1 LIEGL
6 TPVSQAAR
14 EFMQERFAHREFYI
28 GLDSSILVGHPITIA
43 AGIVLIPITLLLAAV
58 LPGNT
63 VLPAAD
69 LASTASFVSM
79 VPPLTKGNLF
89 RSIIYGAIIMT
100 MVLYI
105 ASDFAP
111 LLTEIARQSG
121 YAIPEGAAQISG
133 LSGGNWVAWTLTQI
147 NTWLFGK

>member
-1 LIEGL
+1 MK
-6 TPVSQAAR
+6 TA
-14 EFMQERFAHREFYI
+14 
-28 GLDSSILVGHPITIA
+28 
-43 AGIVLIPITLLLAAV
+43 LLLAAA

-69 LASTASFVSM
+69 LASIASFVSM